1 MAELLIALWQEAEEH
16 LQAFQQYARRTVEE
30 AWLAGD
36 ALMRIKEQLP
46 HGGWRSGL
54 EERGITKSTAH
65 RFISLRKKYPQMSQV
80 GTFSSVSAALTAK
93 PRNSELETRNSNTD
107 PQDQPPA
114 QPQLL
119 EELQEDPETRHK
131 LQEPSAQ
138 AEAHDELS
146 EPPEPHEQPQVPP
159 QAFKQP
165 SAQPQPLEEPQEDPE
180 TRHKLQEP
188 SAQAEAHDELS
199 EPPEAFEQ
207 PSAQLEQS
215 PPAAQAQEQPA
226 PSPGTR
232 SSSSEFR
239 VPSSGR
245 SVVPPFRR
253 RPPFPAPGPRSSTQ
267 LQPQEKALPVPA
279 DAHTGQQRRMQLR
292 LRTPRL
298 LLPGSHT
305 AFRLGLSCFV
315 DVDDAAENKNAAP
328 DQERQS
334 NNPDAGT
341 MSGRKA

>member
-1 MAELLIALWQEAEEH
+1 MAEQLIALWQEAEEH

-65 RFISLRKKYPQMSQV
+65 RFISLRKKYPQMSQL

-93 PRNSELETRNSNTD
+93 PRDSNTD
-107 PQDQPPA
+107 PEEQPPA

-119 EELQEDPETRHK
+119 EEPQEDPETQHK
-131 LQEPSAQ
+131 LQEPLAQ

-146 EPPEPHEQPQVPP
+146 APPEHHKQPQVPP
-159 QAFKQP
+159 QALEQP
-165 SAQPQPLEEPQEDPE
+165 SAQPQPPQA
-180 TRHKLQEP
+180 QERP
-188 SAQAEAHDELS
+188 TA
-199 EPPEAFEQ
+199 P
-207 PSAQLEQS
+207 LEQS

-245 SVVPPFRR
+245 SVLPPFRR
-253 RPPFPAPGPRSSTQ
+253 RPPFQAPGPRSSPQ
-267 LQPQEKALPVPA
+267 LQPQEKALPAPA

>member
-1 MAELLIALWQEAEEH
+1 MAEQLIALWQEAEEH

-65 RFISLRKKYPQMSQV
+65 RFISLRKKYPQMSQL

-93 PRNSELETRNSNTD
+93 PRNSELETRSSNTE

-119 EELQEDPETRHK
+119 EEPQENPETQDEP
-131 LQEPSAQ
+131 QEPSAQ
-138 AEAHDELS
+138 AEA
-146 EPPEPHEQPQVPP
+146 
-159 QAFKQP
+159 
-165 SAQPQPLEEPQEDPE
+165 
-180 TRHKLQEP
+180 R
-188 SAQAEAHDELS
+188 DELS
-199 EPPEAFEQ
+199 EPPEAHKQLQELPQALEQ
-207 PSAQLEQS
+207 PSAQPQPPQALEQPTAPHEQS
-215 PPAAQAQEQPA
+215 PPAAQAQEQPT

-245 SVVPPFRR
+245 STIPPFRR
-253 RPPFPAPGPRSSTQ
+253 RPPFPAPSPRRSSQ

-279 DAHTGQQRRMQLR
+279 DAHTGEQRRMQLR

-305 AFRLGLSCFV
+305 AFRFGLSCFV

-341 MSGRKA
+341 MPGRKA

>member
-1 MAELLIALWQEAEEH
+1 MAEQLIALWQEAEEH

-65 RFISLRKKYPQMSQV
+65 RFISLRKKYPEMSQL

-93 PRNSELETRNSNTD
+93 PRNSEIETRNSNTE

-114 QPQLL
+114 QPQL
-119 EELQEDPETRHK
+119 
-131 LQEPSAQ
+131 
-138 AEAHDELS
+138 
-146 EPPEPHEQPQVPP
+146 
-159 QAFKQP
+159 
-165 SAQPQPLEEPQEDPE
+165 LEEPQEDPE

-188 SAQAEAHDELS
+188 SAQAETHDELS
-199 EPPEAFEQ
+199 EPPEALEQ
-207 PSAQLEQS
+207 PSAQPQPPQAQERPTAPLEQS

-253 RPPFPAPGPRSSTQ
+253 RPPFPAPGPPQ
-267 LQPQEKALPVPA
+267 LNATAAAGEGPAGADRRTYRPAAPHAAAPAHAATPPARQPHRLPPWS
-279 DAHTGQQRRMQLR
+279 
-292 LRTPRL
+292 L
-298 LLPGSHT
+298 LL
-305 AFRLGLSCFV
+305 R
-315 DVDDAAENKNAAP
+315 
-328 DQERQS
+328 
-334 NNPDAGT
+334 
-341 MSGRKA
+341 

>member
-1 MAELLIALWQEAEEH
+1 MAEQLIALWQEAEEH

-36 ALMRIKEQLP
+36 ALMRIREQLP

-65 RFISLRKKYPQMSQV
+65 RFISLRKKYPEMSQL

-93 PRNSELETRNSNTD
+93 SQNSELETQSSNTE

-114 QPQLL
+114 QPKLL
-119 EELQEDPETRHK
+119 EEAQEELQEPPQA
-131 LQEPSAQ
+131 QEPPPAQQEEPQAAQ
-138 AEAHDELS
+138 A
-146 EPPEPHEQPQVPP
+146 HEQPPAQPEAIDKPP
-159 QAFKQP
+159 ALQE
-165 SAQPQPLEEPQEDPE
+165 QPQPIAQ
-180 TRHKLQEP
+180 TR
-188 SAQAEAHDELS
+188 D
-199 EPPEAFEQ
+199 
-207 PSAQLEQS
+207 
-215 PPAAQAQEQPA
+215 EQPA
-226 PSPGTR
+226 EAQEELQILAPGVKRVQGRTLQPLRKHTPPFQRRPPNFRKPKLGTR
-232 SSSSEFR
+232 QPTANPPALRPAPAVR
-239 VPSSGR
+239 VPSSG
-245 SVVPPFRR
+245 
-253 RPPFPAPGPRSSTQ
+253 SSESRQ
-267 LQPQEKALPVPA
+267 F
-279 DAHTGQQRRMQLR
+279 QLR

-315 DVDDAAENKNAAP
+315 DVDEAAENKNAAP

-341 MSGRKA
+341 LPGRKA

>member
-1 MAELLIALWQEAEEH
+1 MAEQLIALWQEAEEH
-16 LQAFQQYARRTVEE
+16 LHAFQQYARRTVEE

-65 RFISLRKKYPQMSQV
+65 RFISLRKKYPEMSQV

-93 PRNSELETRNSNTD
+93 SRYSELETQSSSTG

-114 QPQLL
+114 QPKLL
-119 EELQEDPETRHK
+119 EETQEELQEPPQS
-131 LQEPSAQ
+131 QEPQ
-138 AEAHDELS
+138 ER
-146 EPPEPHEQPQVPP
+146 P
-159 QAFKQP
+159 QATQTLEQP
-165 SAQPQPLEEPQEDPE
+165 SAQPEAIDKPLE
-180 TRHKLQEP
+180 L
-188 SAQAEAHDELS
+188 
-199 EPPEAFEQ
+199 
-207 PSAQLEQS
+207 
-215 PPAAQAQEQPA
+215 QEQPPAQPEAIDEPPAEGQEKLQILA
-226 PSPGTR
+226 PGGKRVQGRTPQPLGKHTPPFQR
-232 SSSSEFR
+232 RPPNFR
-239 VPSSGR
+239 KPKLGARQPTAIPPALRPAPVVRVSSSGR
-245 SVVPPFRR
+245 SESRQF
-253 RPPFPAPGPRSSTQ
+253 
-267 LQPQEKALPVPA
+267 
-279 DAHTGQQRRMQLR
+279 QLR

-315 DVDDAAENKNAAP
+315 DVDEDAENKNAAP

-341 MSGRKA
+341 MPGRKA